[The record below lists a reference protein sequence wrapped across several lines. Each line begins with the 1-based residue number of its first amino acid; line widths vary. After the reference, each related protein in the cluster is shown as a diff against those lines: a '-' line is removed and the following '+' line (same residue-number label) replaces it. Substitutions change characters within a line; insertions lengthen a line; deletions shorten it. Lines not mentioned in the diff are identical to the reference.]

1 MGYDILVKVI
11 ELTASEDALEKR
23 LKGVARLLSRS
34 FAFDQ
39 CAIYLFDHDKK
50 KLNLAVTAG
59 DKRSAGGEWQK
70 EYKENEGLPGLAIKK
85 GRPVFTGRSKPAK
98 GLLQKVTD
106 KGANGFATIACYPI
120 KDDLLYGSLF
130 LKNKRER
137 TLSPIQKKL
146 FSVIALQLATVIK
159 NYGCIVNLQDVNTR
173 IKDMQARLVHA
184 EKLLALGEMAATLA
198 HEIRNPLM
206 SIGGFAKR
214 LRQQITLDPSH
225 VIYVERI
232 VKEVERLEKLMDGI
246 VRFSSKSG
254 YELLFE
260 DMNKIIEEVIQLF
273 EDDFRRNRI
282 DVIKNLSP
290 DIPMTE
296 IDRQQVKLAFNN
308 LMANAIQAMGDGGT
322 LTVKTGHQDKWVVTE
337 ICDTGGGIA
346 PEIMGNIFNP
356 FYTTKETGTG
366 LGLAITHSIITNHKG
381 IIEVN
386 NNMGVGVTF
395 AIKLPVAITGKPLN
409 ALQGRTL

>member
-11 ELTASEDALEKR
+11 ELTDSEEALEKR
-23 LKGVARLLSRS
+23 LKGVARLLAGS

-39 CAIYLFDHDKK
+39 CAIYLFDQDKK
-50 KLNLAVTAG
+50 ILNLAVTAG
-59 DKRSAGGEWQK
+59 DKRSAGGGCQEA
-70 EYKENEGLPGLAIKK
+70 YKENEGFPGLAIKK
-85 GRPVFTGRSKPAK
+85 GKPVFISQSKSAK
-98 GLLQKVTD
+98 GLWQKVND
-106 KGANGFATIACYPI
+106 KGANGFATIVCCPV
-120 KDDLLYGSLF
+120 KDDLLYGVLY
-130 LKNKRER
+130 LKNKREK

-146 FSVIALQLATVIK
+146 FSVIALQLATAIK
-159 NYGCIVNLQDVNTR
+159 HYEYIVNLTDANTR
-173 IKDMQARLVHA
+173 MKDMQARLVHA

-214 LRQQITLDPSH
+214 LHQQTSLDPSH

-254 YELLFE
+254 YEFLSE
-260 DMNKIIEEVIQLF
+260 DINKIMEEVIQFF
-273 EDDFRRNRI
+273 EDDFRKNRI
-282 DVIKNLSP
+282 DVIKDLSL
-290 DIPMTE
+290 DMPMIE
-296 IDRQQVKLAFNN
+296 VDRQQVKLAFNN

-322 LTVKTGHQDKWVVTE
+322 LTIKTKHKDKWIVTE
-337 ICDTGGGIA
+337 VSDTGGGIA

-386 NNMGVGVTF
+386 NNMGIGVTF
-395 AIKLPVAITGKPLN
+395 TIKLPVAITGKL
-409 ALQGRTL
+409 LTVLKGRTL